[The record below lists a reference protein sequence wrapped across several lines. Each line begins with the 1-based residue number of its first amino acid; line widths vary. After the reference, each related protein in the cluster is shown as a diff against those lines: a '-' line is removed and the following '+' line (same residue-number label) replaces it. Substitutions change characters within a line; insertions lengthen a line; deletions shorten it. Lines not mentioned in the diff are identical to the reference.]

1 VRLWKVEL
9 QKLTIKVRHCPPG
22 RSKWK
27 TSCTRSALSRRTGAG
42 GPLADYAA
50 IIDLIV
56 ATATGLKVE
65 AVLDTTS
72 TRRASKCATPK

>member
-1 VRLWKVEL
+1 M
-9 QKLTIKVRHCPPG
+9 
-22 RSKWK
+22 
-27 TSCTRSALSRRTGAG
+27 GAG

-72 TRRASKCATPK
+72 ARRASRCATPK